1 MRERSRGYTSPQ
13 PPNIIFLLPM
23 DVATAKFA
31 QALPFA
37 LAPVSTQL
45 AALHTVRSQQPYS
58 CTRCGSQ
65 LALRVRSGRQ
75 SRGSA
80 RAISTTCLVCGGVSN
95 TTVQEGNAAASFPSR
110 KRRRVAEAELDLSQ
124 SKVQEQLLRAPAPA
138 IETPSPSSPTIT
150 HPAQTSQIKSKKK
163 SGLQEMLQRNREK
176 EKKRTQTDQATP
188 AGLSAFLST
197 L

>member
-1 MRERSRGYTSPQ
+1 VAAHLSTATEYYS
-13 PPNIIFLLPM
+13 LLPM

-37 LAPVSTQL
+37 LAPVSAQL
-45 AALHTVRSQQPYS
+45 AALHTARTRSQQPYS

-65 LALRVRSGRQ
+65 LTLRVRSGRQ

-80 RAISTTCLVCGGVSN
+80 RAISTTCSVCGGVSN
-95 TTVQEGNAAASFPSR
+95 TAVQEGNAAASFPSR
-110 KRRRVAEAELDLSQ
+110 KRRRVTEPDLNLSQ
-124 SKVQEQLLRAPAPA
+124 TKVQEQLPQVPAPVV
-138 IETPSPSSPTIT
+138 ETAPTIT
-150 HPAQTSQIKSKKK
+150 HPAQASQPIKPKKK
-163 SGLQEMLQRNREK
+163 PGLQEMLQRNREK
-176 EKKRTQTDQATP
+176 EKKRAQTDQAKP